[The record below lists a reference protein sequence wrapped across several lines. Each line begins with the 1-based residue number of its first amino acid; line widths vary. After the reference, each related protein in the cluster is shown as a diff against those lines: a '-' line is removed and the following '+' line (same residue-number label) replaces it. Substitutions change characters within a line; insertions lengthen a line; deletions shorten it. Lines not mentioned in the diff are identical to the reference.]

1 MNENRNNGCYKN
13 LEAQINSIMKNTN
26 EGSIKTRY
34 RYLEAEKRCMEY
46 TAEKWGL
53 KKVQNFSSKH
63 LVSYVSFMKEKGLS
77 PAMIKTEIAGIRWF
91 HRHSGSKNILI
102 DNSKLDLQ
110 QREYG
115 KVNRAWL
122 PQEVKS
128 AVAIGKYY
136 GRMDFAFCVQFSYL
150 YSTRISESCNLR
162 INELEKCL
170 TTSELKITGK
180 GGRTRYVQMTTAEQK
195 ALIQE
200 ALNYAKEH
208 NLSKTDR
215 LFVDN
220 RKGGVQRSIKSI
232 ENFLSNHKDKFI
244 ESDRQKYIVGN
255 RVLSETLTMH
265 GLRSSYSQNLYKELK
280 ENNPRLSDKEI
291 RLRISEALGH
301 GRLDV
306 FRRHY
311 EA

>member
-1 MNENRNNGCYKN
+1 MNENRQNGCYKN
-13 LEAQINSIMKNTN
+13 LAAQVNSIMKNSN

-53 KKVQNFSSKH
+53 QKVQNFSSKH
-63 LVSYVSFMKEKGLS
+63 LISYVDFMKEKGLS
-77 PAMIKTEIAGIRWF
+77 PSMIKTEIAGIRWF
-91 HRHSGSKNILI
+91 HKHSGSKNILI

-122 PQEVKS
+122 PQEIKGAREV
-128 AVAIGKYY
+128 GKYY
-136 GRMDFAFCVQFSYL
+136 GRMDFVYAVQFSHL
-150 YSTRISESCNLR
+150 FSLRLEEICNLR
-162 INELEKCL
+162 ISEIEKCK
-170 TTSELKITGK
+170 TFSELKITGK
-180 GGRTRYVQMTTAEQK
+180 GGRTRYVQMTTPEQK

-200 ALNYAKEH
+200 ALNYAKDN

-215 LFVDN
+215 LITDN
-220 RKGGVQRSIKSI
+220 RKGGVEKEKKSL

-244 ESDRQKYIVGN
+244 LSDRQKYIVGN

-265 GLRSSYSQNLYKELK
+265 GLRSTFSQALYKELK
-280 ENNPRLSDKEI
+280 ENNPHLSDKEI

-301 GRLDV
+301 GRLEV